1 MLFLLAARLPPLPF
15 TLSDSTWLHTLCQA
29 GEGMRMLL
37 GLEAAA
43 PAAAPVAAAA
53 KSAAAERKEEVAS
66 TLRARRRGARAL
78 LSESRLNPETGLGTT
93 LGSGPMV

>member
-1 MLFLLAARLPPLPF
+1 MGGVAQPVVKPIQSAVKEVAQATGIVNKPSAPAAPAP
-15 TLSDSTWLHTLCQA
+15 
-29 GEGMRMLL
+29 
-37 GLEAAA
+37 A